1 MYKSPLKQTLGNA
14 VISSIIRRQKDQL
27 SDKDQIYVIQSINR
41 LPDAF
46 IIENDAQ
53 KVAKVLSDMI
63 YSELNKQR
71 EQLIKQRIDIH
82 ELMKQ
87 QITDQPDTTSNDI
100 PTSSDEL
107 KNIFA
112 IPQPTQLQN
121 IINPKA
127 LETKAYVVLDRRYL
141 ASSNNIQ
148 FKWDITYQTS
158 VSTGYNALGIS
169 AILQDITK
177 IKIFPFVFPNT
188 LHAVT
193 GAKKLSLLFSE
204 FETQAYMAVQN
215 AKRFHVMFGIST
227 PLAGEQHNLSN
238 AIGENEF
245 EFNRPIIQ
253 ISSLTLSFG
262 NPLTT
267 LELDPDKM
275 SVDISS
281 SGALALLTFATSPR
295 IISGD
300 IVIISGFSTTDP
312 TADAAIISA
321 INDSNGYPVSIVTPT
336 TMTIPVDLT
345 ALVGVIINPSQAYLD
360 SKRFII
366 PVEFTFRRTVP
377 KEYGNS
383 NAGPSIWP

>member
-1 MYKSPLKQTLGNA
+1 MYKSTLKQSLGNA
-14 VISSIIRRQKDQL
+14 VVSAIIRKQKSSLSDADQL
-27 SDKDQIYVIQSINR
+27 YVIQAINR

-53 KVAKVLSDMI
+53 KVAKVLSDII
-63 YSELNKQR
+63 YSEINKQR
-71 EQLIKQRIDIH
+71 EQLIKQRVDIH
-82 ELMKQ
+82 EMMKQ
-87 QITDQPDTTSNDI
+87 QITNQPDTTSNDI
-100 PTSSDEL
+100 PTSGDEL

-158 VSTGYNALGIS
+158 VSPGYNALGIS

-188 LHAVT
+188 RNAVT
-193 GAKKLSLLFSE
+193 GAKKLSMLFSE

-215 AKRFHVMFGIST
+215 ARRFHIMFNIST

-238 AIGENEF
+238 SIGENEF

-267 LELDPDKM
+267 LTLDPDRLP
-275 SVDISS
+275 VDISI
-281 SGALALLTFATSPR
+281 GGGLALLTFADSPR
-295 IISGD
+295 IITGD
-300 IVIISGFSTTDP
+300 IVIISGFNTTNP
-312 TADAAIISA
+312 TADAAIISL
-321 INDSNGYPVSIVTPT
+321 INDQNGYPVSIITPT

-345 ALVGVIINPSQAYLD
+345 TLVGVIVNPSQAYLD

-366 PVEFTFRRTVP
+366 PVEFTFRRTIP
-377 KEYGNS
+377 KEYGNKQ
-383 NAGPSIWP
+383 SIWP